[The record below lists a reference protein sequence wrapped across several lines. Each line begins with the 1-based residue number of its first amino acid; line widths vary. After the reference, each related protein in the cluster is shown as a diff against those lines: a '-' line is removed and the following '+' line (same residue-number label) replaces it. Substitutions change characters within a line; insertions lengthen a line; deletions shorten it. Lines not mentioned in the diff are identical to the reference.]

1 MNANRP
7 SALIIKDHYDTK
19 FCNFYVENEKLNAVP
34 ISMASPQNISVD
46 QMRQILTEVLD
57 ALESP
62 DYASKLDEAK
72 EAAGNEMLKMMQIVF
87 PMVVQI
93 EMETIKHH
101 GFPNSREGIVQ
112 FTQLVREMESL
123 DGSILQEAAGCWMCS
138 KQ

>member
-1 MNANRP
+1 M
-7 SALIIKDHYDTK
+7 T
-19 FCNFYVENEKLNAVP
+19 
-34 ISMASPQNISVD
+34 SPQNISVD
-46 QMRQILTEVLD
+46 QMRQILSEVID

-101 GFPNSREGIVQ
+101 GFSNSREG
-112 FTQLVREMESL
+112 T
-123 DGSILQEAAGCWMCS
+123 
-138 KQ
+138 

>member
-1 MNANRP
+1 
-7 SALIIKDHYDTK
+7 
-19 FCNFYVENEKLNAVP
+19 
-34 ISMASPQNISVD
+34 MATPQNVTVD
-46 QMRQILTEVLD
+46 QVRLILSEVIE

-93 EMETIKHH
+93 EMETIKRH

-112 FTQLVREMESL
+112 FTQLVREMEALDSEVSRLHTQIRNHYLPPVSISSTVDTSL
-123 DGSILQEAAGCWMCS
+123 
-138 KQ
+138 

>member
-1 MNANRP
+1 M
-7 SALIIKDHYDTK
+7 S
-19 FCNFYVENEKLNAVP
+19 
-34 ISMASPQNISVD
+34 SPQSVSVD
-46 QMRQILTEVLD
+46 QMRQILNEIID

-101 GFPNSREGIVQ
+101 GFNNSREGMPSSFYYVVFLSSFLLYIVPQ
-112 FTQLVREMESL
+112 YFKITNSHVKINNNCRWQNFTY
-123 DGSILQEAAGCWMCS
+123 ILFNRIPYNPIAYTSQPVLY
-138 KQ
+138 